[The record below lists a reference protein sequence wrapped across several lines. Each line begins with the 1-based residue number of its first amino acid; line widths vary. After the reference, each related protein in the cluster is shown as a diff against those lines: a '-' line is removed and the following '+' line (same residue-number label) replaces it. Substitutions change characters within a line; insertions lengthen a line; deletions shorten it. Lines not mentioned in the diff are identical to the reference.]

1 MQSILSIVLTDTFF
15 GNKVYS
21 QIIGIPIGTNCA
33 TLIADFESELIAKL

>member
-21 QIIGIPIGTNCA
+21 QIIGIPIGTNSA
-33 TLIADFESELIAKL
+33 TLMADFESELIAKL